1 MKIAILVSPRNVSS
15 ARSVMMHLEAE
26 GLDTVGLK
34 INEHWRDT
42 SRVTMTNLFFGTTHL
57 LCPLDKRDESEA
69 WLSYFMGFA
78 RGSNTAISIFAV
90 DPDYE
95 PASWIADLKCFRS
108 LDATASYYTSESVA
122 WEIKEGRRLAKATLL
137 ELGISWHAES
147 LAQCVLEGD
156 TKAVVLF
163 LDSGFP
169 PDIRDKNGVP
179 MLCLAARSRH
189 KSIVELLLD
198 RGATIDAQS
207 EDRGYSALMDA
218 VQQGDESLLDKLLKR
233 GAQTDLQS
241 KDGQTALILAVGRS
255 DAAIAK
261 SLLSQGANPDIADK
275 LGLSAKKYAKLFH
288 NASIDEVFSA
298 FN

>member
-1 MKIAILVSPRNVSS
+1 MKIAILVSHKNVTS
-15 ARSVMMHLEAE
+15 ARSVMMHLETK
-26 GLDTVGLK
+26 GLDTIGLK
-34 INEHWRDT
+34 INERWRDVN
-42 SRVTMTNLFFGTTHL
+42 SVAMTKLLYGTTHL
-57 LCPLDKRDESEA
+57 LCPLDNDDEVEA
-69 WLSYFMGFA
+69 WLSYFVGFA
-78 RGSNTAISIFAV
+78 RGSNTSLALFAV

-95 PASWIADLKCFRS
+95 PGSWISDMVCFRS
-108 LDATASYYTSESVA
+108 LEAAASYYTREGIE
-122 WEIKEGRRLAKATLL
+122 WDLKEGRRLAKASLL

-198 RGATIDAQS
+198 RGASIDAQS

-218 VQQGDESLLDKLLKR
+218 VQQGDESLLDLLLER
-233 GAQTDLQS
+233 SAQTDLQS
-241 KDGQTALILAVGRS
+241 KDGQTALVLAVGRS

-261 SLLSQGANPDIADK
+261 RLLSCGSNPDIVDK
-275 LGLSAKKYAKLFH
+275 LGLSARKYAKLFH

>member
-1 MKIAILVSPRNVSS
+1 MMYLE
-15 ARSVMMHLEAE
+15 SV
-26 GLDTVGLK
+26 GLDTLGLK
-34 INEHWRDT
+34 INERWRDM
-42 SRVTMTNLFFGTTHL
+42 SRLAMTNLFFGTTHL
-57 LCPLDKRDESEA
+57 LCPLDKRDEGEA
-69 WLSYFMGFA
+69 WLSYFVGFA

-90 DPDYE
+90 EPDYE
-95 PASWIADLKCFRS
+95 PSPWIADMECFSS
-108 LDATASYYTSESVA
+108 LEGAGKYYISEGVE
-122 WEIKEGRRLAKATLL
+122 WDIKEGRRLAKATLL

-163 LDSGFP
+163 IDSGFL

-218 VQQGDESLLDKLLKR
+218 VQQGDESLLDMLLAR

-241 KDGQTALILAVGRS
+241 KDGQTALVLAVGRS

-261 SLLSQGANPDIADK
+261 SLLAHGANPDIADK
-275 LGLSAKKYAKLFH
+275 LGLSARKYAKLFH
-288 NASIDEVFSA
+288 NAAIDEVFSA